1 MSPLKSLINL
11 SWFHTVFTNCTTFEL
26 QCTKR
31 YNCMCWLN
39 NGWGTTNRKNV
50 FVPYSVWPWTGYY
63 TKLSKSAAIFLRFDM
78 VPRPFVQAM
87 RSHSCAD
94 IIQPCHLR
102 KEWLH
107 VPVHHNILGRPG
119 FETMAVFEAS
129 INEQKHSHSNLIYYF
144 CLVIWLDFK

>member
-1 MSPLKSLINL
+1 M
-11 SWFHTVFTNCTTFEL
+11 V
-26 QCTKR
+26 
-31 YNCMCWLN
+31 
-39 NGWGTTNRKNV
+39 GGTSNRKNV

-94 IIQPCHLR
+94 IIQPCHLQ

-119 FETMAVFEAS
+119 FETMAVRGFHQWTKTLTLKS
-129 INEQKHSHSNLIYYF
+129 YILLLSCYLVGFQINIKYF
-144 CLVIWLDFK
+144 NQFLLGFPVLFSSDNQALYFTEK